1 MQFEVL
7 YQELARGVD
16 IIRLLVADMTLAE
29 ARARPAPDS
38 WSVLEVICHLYDEE
52 REDFRQRLDLILHRP
67 DEPFPPIDPQGWI
80 TARRYNERDLAEML
94 DSWAAERAQS
104 LAWLK
109 GLSAPNWET
118 EHVDAYGSIKAGEML
133 SCWVAHDNLHTRQ
146 LVELRRSRLV
156 NLAAPYDV
164 GYAGEW

>member
-7 YQELARGVD
+7 YQELARSVD
-16 IIRLLVADMTLAE
+16 IIRALVVAMTLDE
-29 ARARPAPDS
+29 ARARPAPES
-38 WSVLEVICHLYDEE
+38 CSALEVICHLYDEE
-52 REDFRQRLDLILHRP
+52 REDFRQRLDLILHHP
-67 DEPFPPIDPQGWI
+67 DALFPPIDPQSWI
-80 TARRYNERDLAEML
+80 TARRYNERDLVEML
-94 DSWAAERAQS
+94 EKWTAERLQS

-109 GLSAPNWET
+109 GLSAPDWET

-146 LVELRRSRLV
+146 LVELRRSRLL
-156 NLAAPYDV
+156 NLTAPYDV